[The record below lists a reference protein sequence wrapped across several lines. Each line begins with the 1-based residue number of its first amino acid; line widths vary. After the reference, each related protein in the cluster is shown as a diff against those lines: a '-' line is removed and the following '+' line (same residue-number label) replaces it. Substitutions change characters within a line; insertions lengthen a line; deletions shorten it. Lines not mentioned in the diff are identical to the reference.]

1 MLETEELFRK
11 IDTAKGYPWILAV
24 GLDLYALD

>member
-1 MLETEELFRK
+1 MPETEELFRK
-11 IDTAKGYPWILAV
+11 IDTVKGYPRILGV